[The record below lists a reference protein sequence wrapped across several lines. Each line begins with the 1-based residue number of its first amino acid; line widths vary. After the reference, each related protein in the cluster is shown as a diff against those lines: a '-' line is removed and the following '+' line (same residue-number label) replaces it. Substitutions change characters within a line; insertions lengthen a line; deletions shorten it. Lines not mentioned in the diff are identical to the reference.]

1 MRDLAPAVA
10 ARRAARTSTHA
21 EVLVWVSAKNR
32 TTGAMETMGLWTGDD
47 HSVFTIRGQD
57 RTYYG
62 AGNVLQV
69 PAIQAV
75 IGLEVRTLQVSL
87 AAVSPEVELLV
98 RGYDPRFAPCEIHRA
113 EYDDDGNL
121 LAAPERVFKGWVNGA
136 PISTPAVG
144 GSGGI
149 ALDLVSNARML
160 TRYGAAT
167 KSDQQQRRREG
178 DRFRRYA
185 TLPSAS
191 TVYWGEE
198 HMRPGSGAAVV
209 R

>member
-1 MRDLAPAVA
+1 VRDLAPAVA
-10 ARRAARTSTHA
+10 ARRAARAATHA
-21 EVLVWVSAKNR
+21 ETLVWVSAKNR
-32 TTGAMETMGLWTGDD
+32 VTGAVETMGLWTGDD
-47 HSVFTIRGQD
+47 HLPFTIRGQE
-57 RTYYG
+57 RVYYG

-69 PAIQAV
+69 PPIQAV
-75 IGLEVRTLQVSL
+75 IGREVRTIQVSL
-87 AAVSPEVELLV
+87 AATSPEVELLV
-98 RGYDPRFAPCEIHRA
+98 RGYDPRFSPCEIHRA
-113 EYDDDGNL
+113 EYDEDGEL
-121 LAAPERVFKGWVNGA
+121 LAEPERVFKGWVNGA

-144 GSGGI
+144 GSGSI
-149 ALDLVSNARML
+149 SLELVSNARML

-167 KSDQQQRRREG
+167 KSDQVQRRRQG

-198 HMRPGSGAAVV
+198 HIRPGSGAVQV